1 MCAVVLHVHALCA
14 VVLCITDA
22 ELCMTCC
29 FVVQLNA
36 ELKQLVVALVAQR
49 STVPVEHT
57 PADNHSPAEQTDT
70 ARRRQRKKEE
80 RNKILAMTD
89 EQILAM
95 AIAESKT
102 QEEEAEEQIEE
113 AEHCWSGLLLT
124 GRSVA
129 RNRQKAASLDLSS
142 IIQAR
147 CQKEADEAAAAAKAQ
162 REFTQAQRAIKAA
175 QLHARQAAEREQQR
189 VKASKQL
196 AWEAAQ
202 LQRVK
207 ATKQHASAAA
217 EQLRAAAEQAS
228 HVERA
233 ARERA
238 LQTRLTKTDE
248 NNPNGVSPSAT
259 AADQTKLPT
268 ATAVSAGCGRKLG
281 DASNKMDTNCSS
293 KQLKPNK
300 WPNQLQ
306 SSLKQPSR
314 MEEKRLETW
323 LSKQEK
329 RLEEKVRQVKDTDE
343 LAPALQSRF
352 ALHTS
357 TNDHSDPEATVK
369 QAAKMRKKIE
379 ARKRN
384 WSTKI
389 A

>member
-1 MCAVVLHVHALCA
+1 
-14 VVLCITDA
+14 
-22 ELCMTCC
+22 MTCRS
-29 FVVQLNA
+29 VLQLNA
-36 ELKQLVVALVAQR
+36 ELKQLVEALVAQR
-49 STVPVEHT
+49 STAPVEHT
-57 PADNHSPAEQTDT
+57 PADDSPAEQTDT

-102 QEEEAEEQIEE
+102 QEAEAEEQIEE
-113 AEHCWSGLLLT
+113 AEECWSGLLLT
-124 GRSVA
+124 GRSVT

-162 REFTQAQRAIKAA
+162 REFNQAQRAIKAA

-196 AWEAAQ
+196 VWEAAQ

-217 EQLRAAAEQAS
+217 EQLKAAAEQAS
-228 HVERA
+228 QVERA

-248 NNPNGVSPSAT
+248 NNPNGVSAIT
-259 AADQTKLPT
+259 ADQTNTST
-268 ATAVSAGCGRKLG
+268 APAVSASCGRKLG
-281 DASNKMDTNCSS
+281 DASNKMEANCLS
-293 KQLKPNK
+293 KQLKPSK
-300 WPNQLQ
+300 WPTNQLQ
-306 SSLKQPSR
+306 SSVKQPSR

-329 RLEEKVRQVKDTDE
+329 RLEDKVRQVKGTDE
-343 LAPALQSRF
+343 QAPILQSRF

-357 TNDHSDPEATVK
+357 TNDHSNPEATVK
-369 QAAKMRKKIE
+369 QAAQMRKKIE